1 MTWRVVYQGIMI
13 GGLTLAAFMIGLAT
27 TKEPIGTL
35 TLDQS
40 KIEVGQTM
48 AFVTLALSELVHV
61 FNVRDN
67 KKSIFK
73 TKVFN
78 NKKLVWAIIASAA
91 LMFVILLIEPLRNIF
106 SIPILPTQNILELVC
121 LIFAPIVIVEIF
133 KLLKINTIKDE

>member
-1 MTWRVVYQGIMI
+1 MLPNI
-13 GGLTLAAFMIGLAT
+13 
-27 TKEPIGTL
+27 
-35 TLDQS
+35 
-40 KIEVGQTM
+40 
-48 AFVTLALSELVHV
+48 
-61 FNVRDN
+61 RDN

>member
-1 MTWRVVYQGIMI
+1 
-13 GGLTLAAFMIGLAT
+13 
-27 TKEPIGTL
+27 
-35 TLDQS
+35 
-40 KIEVGQTM
+40 M